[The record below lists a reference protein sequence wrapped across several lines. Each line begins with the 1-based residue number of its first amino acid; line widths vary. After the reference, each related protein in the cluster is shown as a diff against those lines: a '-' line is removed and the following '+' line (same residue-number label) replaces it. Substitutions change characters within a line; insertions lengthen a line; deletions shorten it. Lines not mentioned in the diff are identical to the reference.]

1 MRTLARTVLRVLV
14 HMLIIPVIKG
24 AAFMAF
30 ASLAFHMLV
39 AGSLV
44 GALRQLLVFHNHLE
58 GAIIGCF
65 VPGFFNVLRAIG
77 NVQLDTDFGPNFGGV
92 GLSQDAELAP
102 MFRDG
107 SGQDKIEYINPATGL
122 PLINPTPGGF
132 GGVDIHNNPYGG
144 SHNEW

>member
-1 MRTLARTVLRVLV
+1 MRTTARTALRVLV

-30 ASLAFHMLV
+30 ASLAFHMLG

-44 GALRQLLVFHNHLE
+44 GAMRQLLVADNYLD
-58 GAIIGCF
+58 GAIIGCC

-77 NVQLDTDFGPNFGGV
+77 NVPLDTDLEQDFGGV
-92 GLSQDAELAP
+92 GLPQER
-102 MFRDG
+102 MEHF
-107 SGQDKIEYINPATGL
+107 NPATGL
-122 PLINPTPGGF
+122 PLVNPSPGGL
-132 GGVDIHNNPYGG
+132 GGVDIHNNSYGG

>member
-1 MRTLARTVLRVLV
+1 MRALARTVLRVLV

-30 ASLAFHMLV
+30 ASLAFHMLGAV
-39 AGSLV
+39 SLAG
-44 GALRQLLVFHNHLE
+44 AMRQLLVANNYVE
-58 GAIIGCF
+58 GAIIGSF
-65 VPGFFNVLRAIG
+65 VPGFFNVLQAIR
-77 NVQLDTDFGPNFGGV
+77 NVRLDTDIEPNVGGV
-92 GLSQDAELAP
+92 GLSQDVELAP

-122 PLINPTPGGF
+122 PLMNPTPGGF